1 MHTVKISH
9 RRTRVMALVTI
20 VAWMLAGSALAVSQT
35 GTAAAQ
41 KPKAGAEVTKKPT
54 TTGAP
59 AQPAPQ
65 LPAARPPIGTT
76 QEAGYAYRPEGRRD
90 PFVSLVR
97 VPGGSTDLQARRS
110 EGLAGVLTQEL
121 TLKGI
126 LYSRGAYVAL
136 VQGPDTKTYIARQND
151 KVADGTIR
159 AITADGLIILQEVND
174 PLSLTKQR
182 EVPKTLRA
190 LEGVK

>member
-1 MHTVKISH
+1 VVWVLTG
-9 RRTRVMALVTI
+9 TALV
-20 VAWMLAGSALAVSQT
+20 ASQAAN
-35 GTAAAQ
+35 AAAQ
-41 KPKAGAEVTKKPT
+41 KPKAGAEAATKPT
-54 TTGAP
+54 TAGAP
-59 AQPAPQ
+59 AQPATRPPAAPP
-65 LPAARPPIGTT
+65 PAARAPIGAA

-97 VPGGSTDLQARRS
+97 VPGGSTDLQAKRS

-121 TLKGI
+121 TLRGI
-126 LYSRGAYVAL
+126 LYSRGAYIAL
-136 VQGPDTKTYIARQND
+136 VQGPDARTYIARQND

-159 AITADGLIILQEVND
+159 AITADSLIILQEVND